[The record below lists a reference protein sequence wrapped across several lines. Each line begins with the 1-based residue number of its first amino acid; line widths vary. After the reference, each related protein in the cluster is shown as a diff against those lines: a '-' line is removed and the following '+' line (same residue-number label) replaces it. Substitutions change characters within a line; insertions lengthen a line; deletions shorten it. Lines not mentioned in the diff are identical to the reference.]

1 MIRTR
6 FAPSPTGFL
15 HVGGLRT
22 ALYEYALAKAN
33 KGQFILRIEDT
44 DRKRHVRGATEGILQ
59 ILKRFGLDWD
69 EGPLVD
75 GPYAPYIQSE
85 RVGTGIYKQHA
96 DELLKK
102 GYAYKCFCKP
112 KTKEEISEEHGDKKA
127 FMRDPCRNLSVS
139 EIEAKE
145 KKAGGKFAIRLKVP
159 DAGQI
164 SYHDVV
170 IDKDISWDLKFVDEA
185 MLLKTDGYPTYHLAV
200 VVDDTIMKV
209 SPILRAAEW
218 LPSTPIHLLLFKYLG
233 YKAPEIG
240 HFTDILDPTG
250 GKLSKRKGNVSCE
263 QHLAEGYLPEAILN
277 FIMLLG
283 WAPKDDREFFTLEEF
298 VEVFSIEGLN
308 KSNQVFNRDKLLWFN
323 KQYLMKLSN
332 QQYAKRF
339 IDWVETDCPGDIKE
353 KYGAVFAGIEKQ
365 SELFEKVVP
374 LIKERVGIFS
384 EVPEMVKFLF
394 VEKLDY
400 TADLPASQAGAFKD
414 IKSAP
419 TKADL
424 ASGLRALAETF
435 STPWKDHEDWETRV
449 RAAADSLGWKHGDLF
464 MVLRIAI
471 IGSRVSPPLDA
482 SMDLLGHPRSV
493 ARLNLAHSFL
503 IR

>member
-1 MIRTR
+1 MVRTR

-22 ALYEYALAKAN
+22 ALYSYAYAKAN

-44 DRKRHVRGATEGILQ
+44 DRVRHVEGATEAIFR
-59 ILKRFGLDWD
+59 ILKRFNLNWD
-69 EGPLVD
+69 EGPLVG

-85 RVGTGIYKQHA
+85 RVSSGIYKEHA
-96 DELLKK
+96 EKLLKE
-102 GYAYKCFCKP
+102 GHAYKCFCKP
-112 KTKEEISEEHGDKKA
+112 KTKDEIKSEHAEKKA
-127 FMRDPCRNLSVS
+127 SMRDPCRELTSDQVKAA
-139 EIEAKE
+139 EE
-145 KKAGGKFAIRLKVP
+145 KAGGKFAVRLRVP
-159 DAGQI
+159 DEGRI
-164 SYHDVV
+164 SYHDIV
-170 IDKDISWDLKFVDEA
+170 IDKDVSWDLKFVDEA

-200 VVDDTIMKV
+200 AIDDVVMKV

-233 YKAPEIG
+233 YKQPNIG
-240 HFTDILDPTG
+240 HVTDILDPAG

-263 QHLAEGYLPEAILN
+263 QHLSEGYLPEALLN

-298 VEVFSIEGLN
+298 VEAFSVDGLN
-308 KSNQVFNRDKLLWFN
+308 KSNQVYNRDKLLWFN
-323 KQYLMKLSN
+323 KQYLMKL
-332 QQYAKRF
+332 KDPEFVDRF
-339 IDWVETDCPGDIKE
+339 LSWVKNDCSKELKE
-353 KYGAVFAGIEKQ
+353 KYKVVLAGIEKVP
-365 SELFEKVVP
+365 EMFEKVVP
-374 LIKERVGIFS
+374 LIKERVGTLS

-394 VEKLDY
+394 VDSIDY
-400 TADLPASQAGAFKD
+400 SADAFD
-414 IKSAP
+414 GIKSTP
-419 TKADL
+419 KKADL

-435 STPWKDHEDWETRV
+435 STPWKGHEDWEARV

-482 SMDLLGHPRSV
+482 SMDLLGSARSV
-493 ARLNLAHSFL
+493 SRLNLALDFL
-503 IR
+503 TR